1 MKAITKVEKCN
12 LEFSDLKRSVQ
23 LKCYKGSNF
32 SKCTNVNK
40 NTGNCKNCIA
50 F

>member
-1 MKAITKVEKCN
+1 MKAKDKIDNCN
-12 LEFSDLKRSVQ
+12 TEFNTLKRSVQ

-32 SKCTNVNK
+32 SKCQNLNK
-40 NTGNCKNCIA
+40 NTGNCANCIA